1 MQINS
6 LGTKSDA
13 LIVEGPKWATANSLG
28 TKWLFCLFLFSTWML
43 SQLPCKPNTS
53 SLCLNLQPNTNLLCF
68 HYVRKY
74 KLRVLFEGFNL
85 KGNDGIFVK
94 VDSGAFDFNLG
105 RDIDV
110 TTVTWGMFMMNWR
123 KMLVLLVTWILK
135 SWCLC
140 VKIWSKI
147 QDVKI

>member
-1 MQINS
+1 M
-6 LGTKSDA
+6 
-13 LIVEGPKWATANSLG
+13 
-28 TKWLFCLFLFSTWML
+28 
-43 SQLPCKPNTS
+43 
-53 SLCLNLQPNTNLLCF
+53 
-68 HYVRKY
+68 
-74 KLRVLFEGFNL
+74 

-135 SWCLC
+135 S
-140 VKIWSKI
+140 
-147 QDVKI
+147 